1 MIACFGALWLNL
13 QGANLWVF
21 RLCIFLLLALAV
33 AAIVWWLRNRQKT
46 KPAGGTSSG
55 ADSASGAGVAEDIRL
70 VLREAEARVA
80 SSTRPS
86 RGPRR
91 ASLPGTFLV

>member
-1 MIACFGALWLNL
+1 MQLSWQHFVGGVGLVFAAMIAWFGALWLNL

-33 AAIVWWLRNRQKT
+33 AAIVWWLRNRQKA

-55 ADSASGAGVAEDIRL
+55 
-70 VLREAEARVA
+70 
-80 SSTRPS
+80 
-86 RGPRR
+86 RR
-91 ASLPGTFLV
+91 